1 MPKVTVEGIEVNFR
15 TPVNPERALG
25 QNVLYVH
32 GTGCDARVWD
42 RHMEVVSRAHTP
54 IAVDLP
60 GHGESSGGGFRGVA
74 DYAYFAVALAEA
86 LGWKKFVMA
95 GHSLG
100 GGIIQAAALYA
111 PENVKAM
118 ILVDTGARLRV
129 APQIMEYARACA
141 EGKNPP
147 ILNPRIG
154 FSLTTDQEILD
165 QVKIITDDAEPT
177 VTFKDWIADDSCDFL
192 SRVSEFSLPSLA
204 IVGEDDEL
212 TPVRYAEFF
221 SKNMSN
227 CKISIIKRAGHWTF
241 YEQPDEFDRA
251 VISFLQGLSD

>member
-15 TPVNPERALG
+15 TPVTPERALG
-25 QNVLYVH
+25 QKVLYVH

-111 PENVKAM
+111 PEKVKAM

-129 APQIMEYARACA
+129 APQ
-141 EGKNPP
+141 
-147 ILNPRIG
+147 LL
-154 FSLTTDQEILD
+154 SLIH
-165 QVKIITDDAEPT
+165 I
-177 VTFKDWIADDSCDFL
+177 
-192 SRVSEFSLPSLA
+192 
-204 IVGEDDEL
+204 
-212 TPVRYAEFF
+212 
-221 SKNMSN
+221 
-227 CKISIIKRAGHWTF
+227 
-241 YEQPDEFDRA
+241 
-251 VISFLQGLSD
+251 